1 MRSMWLSHSTDKN
14 IETTSFKR
22 LNHLVKVTWTW
33 TPNPPNVK
41 PVLLA
46 SPDIPPTRS
55 RKIQRGPPGAQ
66 QYRVNAS
73 LLGAEEVRVWHPLT
87 LTRTRPGMADAR
99 SLCILRP
106 ACHTD
111 RSLRL
116 LSFRSDSPV
125 KAHGCSDQASRVGVW
140 GKDSF
145 HSVKKRDTV
154 AVRR

>member
-33 TPNPPNVK
+33 TPNPLNVK

-73 LLGAEEVRVWHPLT
+73 LLGGKASLGLLNGESGSMYGLDTGTVVEIPLEEAATNTKT
-87 LTRTRPGMADAR
+87 LDPEF
-99 SLCILRP
+99 I
-106 ACHTD
+106 
-111 RSLRL
+111 RL
-116 LSFRSDSPV
+116 SKVL
-125 KAHGCSDQASRVGVW
+125 A
-140 GKDSF
+140 
-145 HSVKKRDTV
+145 
-154 AVRR
+154 